1 MSNRHGPQR
10 RNGMENLE
18 TENDKK
24 AIHKFD
30 VWYTYYNRNSDT
42 DEIANKTIAKK
53 ESNWVQLNRD
63 KDEKLY
69 IHKIGVECG
78 LAMEN
83 VEAYLDIERA
93 LSLSRIIDRYSNPEL
108 LENEVSGPLIDD
120 FVYTLI

>member
-1 MSNRHGPQR
+1 
-10 RNGMENLE
+10 MENLE